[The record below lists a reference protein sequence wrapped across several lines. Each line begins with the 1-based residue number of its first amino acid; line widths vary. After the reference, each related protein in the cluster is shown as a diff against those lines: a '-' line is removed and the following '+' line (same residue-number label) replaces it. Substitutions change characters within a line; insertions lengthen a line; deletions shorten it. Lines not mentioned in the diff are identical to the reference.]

1 MADEWRLNWIG
12 PHGDVS
18 KLSQRLTGEG
28 GSVENSAPYDP
39 PPDEIDL
46 YPDGQFEPLT
56 VLTVAVAASLG
67 LKLIRETIKDLRG
80 RQALILDV
88 SGDTVT
94 YRIVPLN
101 GVDHVIVKSASGV
114 ETFAVG
120 SMTTAIEEALL
131 KAIGK

>member
-1 MADEWRLNWIG
+1 MAR
-12 PHGDVS
+12 PHGDIA
-18 KLSQRLTGEG
+18 KFSQRVTGEG
-28 GSVENSAPYDP
+28 GHVEGSAPYEP

-80 RQALILDV
+80 RQVLILDV

-94 YRIVPLN
+94 SRIVPLT

-114 ETFAVG
+114 ESFPAAP
-120 SMTTAIEEALL
+120 TTVVIEEALL
-131 KAIGK
+131 KALGK

>member
-1 MADEWRLNWIG
+1 MKGEFRLIWIG

-18 KLSQRLTGEG
+18 KLSRHVTGG
-28 GSVENSAPYDP
+28 GGRVESSAPFEP

-56 VLTVAVAASLG
+56 VVTVAVAVSLG

-80 RQALILDV
+80 RQALILDI

-94 YRIVPLN
+94 SRIVPLD

-114 ETFAVG
+114 ETFAVAQ
-120 SMTTAIEEALL
+120 TIAIEEALL

>member
-1 MADEWRLNWIG
+1 MSDGFRLNWIG
-12 PHGDVS
+12 PHGDVAN
-18 KLSQRLTGEG
+18 LSRRLAGEG
-28 GSVENSAPYDP
+28 GHVESSAPFEP

-56 VLTVAVAASLG
+56 ILTAAVAASLG

-94 YRIVPLN
+94 SRIVPLD

-120 SMTTAIEEALL
+120 PTTTAIEEALL

>member
-1 MADEWRLNWIG
+1 MDEFRLNWIG
-12 PHGDVS
+12 PHGDMS
-18 KLSQRLTGEG
+18 KLSQRATGEG
-28 GSVENSAPYDP
+28 GRVEGSAPFEP

-56 VLTVAVAASLG
+56 VVTVAVAVSLG

-80 RQALILDV
+80 RQALILEI

-94 YRIVPLN
+94 SRIVPLD
-101 GVDHVIVKSASGV
+101 GVDQVIIKSASGA
-114 ETFAVG
+114 EHFAVG
-120 SMTTAIEEALL
+120 PTTVIEETLL